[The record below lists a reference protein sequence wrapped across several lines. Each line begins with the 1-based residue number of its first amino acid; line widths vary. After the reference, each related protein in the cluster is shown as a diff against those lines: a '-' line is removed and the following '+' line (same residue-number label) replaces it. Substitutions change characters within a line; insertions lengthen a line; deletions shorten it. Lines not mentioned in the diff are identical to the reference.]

1 MTKKI
6 DVREVGVTPRVMLG
20 TDPDDEILRADR
32 IRDTLQR
39 LQGQTTMQLWYN
51 SERLNQISAVVQGM
65 YYFAKPGLEII
76 LGLEGDPALPTGFAR
91 QKWTVVSVSRDEYDM
106 PVIDVRL
113 DSGEHRRLSNSS
125 IAPHDL
131 FEMSREWMQREIA
144 KDRP

>member
-20 TDPDDEILRADR
+20 TDLDDEARDDR

-39 LQGQTTMQLWYN
+39 LQGQTTMHIWYHP
-51 SERLNQISAVVQGM
+51 ERLNQISAVVQGM

-76 LGLEGDPALPTGFAR
+76 LGLEGDPALPTGFKR
-91 QKWTVVSVSRDEYDM
+91 QKGIVVSVSRDEYDN

-131 FEMSREWMQREIA
+131 FEISPEWMRREIA
-144 KDRP
+144 KYGP